1 MLKELYRSFKRSRL
15 FFIINIIGLTI
26 GLSLSIMLILFVF
39 HELSFDKHIKD
50 SDRIVSL
57 NTVWD
62 MGGHQDIIPI
72 VMRSAVTEIP
82 AMLPSIESAT
92 QIYQRGSEDVVYEKE
107 YFQNLTVFATE
118 SNFFDVF
125 ELEFIEG
132 DKSVLDNPST
142 VILTDKYAQI
152 IFGDT
157 QSAIG
162 EKITISD
169 HDYAVSGVV
178 KELPA
183 NTHFHFDVL
192 TDFNYFKDWRSIEF
206 FAFYKISKGQPL
218 EEVSKNI
225 EDAYTA
231 QLNRFMGD
239 MQIKASGLTEKLTD
253 IYLHS
258 KATSTL
264 GERSSMQFVWL
275 LCVVS
280 VLILVLAITNF
291 VNLFIVQGETRMVE
305 IGIRKANGAD
315 KNNIVVQFFSEI
327 GITVLIAFILAF
339 GLVILLLPS
348 FAQLIDRKI
357 DITQLGNPLFILPMI
372 LIFVV
377 TVILSAGYPS
387 FYLAKFNPID
397 TLMKRL
403 RFSKQKL
410 TAYIVVF
417 QSVISIVLL
426 AYIFIVNK
434 QISYLQEMPIGYNP
448 KGVMH
453 VAMNNKSTQEYHT
466 LQQELL
472 RNPNVRRVSTAN
484 HIFGFG
490 PSGQSIRLPNEDLDL
505 GIQEYRIHSGICELM
520 ELELVEGEFYKEDGA
535 KNDREIILNESAIE
549 MLGLNYPVVGTD
561 IIYKGNFY
569 EPLEIIGVVKDF
581 VVTNPEDGVPSLA
594 LKYYDT
600 VFSVLYIKFDESVTH
615 NEGRTIVEKVFHSID
630 SEFLINPLWA
640 DTVYSNKFKSFQTQ
654 SEILFYTVILAI
666 FISMLGLLGIHT
678 FTSRRRTKEIAIRR
692 INGASAKSIFSLLA
706 IDVFKWILLSGIIAV
721 PIVYYVGINWLNN
734 YYNRTTLDMG
744 VFIIPIVLQL
754 IIAWVTTSGVSFKV
768 LSQNPVNSLKSE

>member
-1 MLKELYRSFKRSRL
+1 MLKGLYRSFKRSRL

-26 GLSLSIMLILFVF
+26 GLCLSIMLLLFVF
-39 HELSFDKHIKD
+39 NELSFDKHFKD

-82 AMLPSIESAT
+82 ITVPGIEAAT
-92 QIYQRGSEDVVYEKE
+92 QIYQKGREDVIYERE
-107 YFQNLTVFATE
+107 YFQNLMVFATE
-118 SNFFDVF
+118 PNFFDVF

-132 DKSVLDNPST
+132 DKSVLDNPNT

-152 IFGDT
+152 IFGNV
-157 QSAIG
+157 QRAMG
-162 EKITISD
+162 KKVTIND
-169 HDYAVSGVV
+169 NDYAVSGVV

-192 TDFNYFKDWRSIEF
+192 TDFNYFKDWPSIEF
-206 FAFYKISKGQPL
+206 FAFFKIAKEQSL
-218 EEVSKNI
+218 DVVSKAI
-225 EDAYTA
+225 ADTYTA
-231 QLNRFMGD
+231 QLDRLMGG
-239 MQIKASGLTEKLTD
+239 MEIKASGVTEKLTD

-315 KNNIVVQFFSEI
+315 KNNIIVQFFSEI
-327 GITVLIAFILAF
+327 GVTVFIAFILAF
-339 GLVILLLPS
+339 GLVVLLLPH

-357 DITQLGNPLFILPMI
+357 TITQLGNPVFILPMVI
-372 LIFVV
+372 IFVV

-403 RFSKQKL
+403 RFSKQRL

-434 QISYLQEMPIGYNP
+434 QITYLQEMPIGYNP

-453 VAMNNKSTQEYHT
+453 VAMNNKSRQEYQT
-466 LQQELL
+466 LKQELL
-472 RNPNVRRVSTAN
+472 RNPKVKAVSTAN
-484 HIFGFG
+484 HIFGLG
-490 PSGQSIRLPNEDLDL
+490 PSGQSLRLPNEDLEQ
-505 GIQEYRIHSGICELM
+505 GIQEYRIYSGICELM

-535 KNDREIILNESAIE
+535 KNDRGIILNESAIQ
-549 MLGLNYPVVGTD
+549 MLGLNYPVVGTNV
-561 IIYKGNFY
+561 IYREDVD

-594 LKYYDT
+594 LKYYET
-600 VFSVLYIKFDESVTH
+600 VFPILYVKFDESVAY
-615 NEGRTIVEKVFHSID
+615 NEGKDIVEAVFHSID
-630 SEFLINPLWA
+630 SEFLINPLWS
-640 DTVYSNKFKSFQTQ
+640 DTIYSNKFKSFQTQ
-654 SEILFYTVILAI
+654 SEILFYTAILAI

-692 INGASAKSIFSLLA
+692 INGASAMSIFSLLA
-706 IDVFKWILLSGIIAV
+706 MDVFKWILLSSIIAT

-734 YYNRTTLDMG
+734 YYNRTTLDIAIF
-744 VFIIPIVLQL
+744 VIPVVLQL
-754 IIAWVTTSGVSFKV
+754 IIAWVTTSGVSLKV